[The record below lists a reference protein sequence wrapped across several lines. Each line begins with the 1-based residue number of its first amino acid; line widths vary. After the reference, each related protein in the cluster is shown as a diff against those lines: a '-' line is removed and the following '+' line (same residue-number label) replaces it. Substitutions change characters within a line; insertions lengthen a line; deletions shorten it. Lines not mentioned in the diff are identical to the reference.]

1 MILVRGRGDYQ
12 AQLLYSYSLN
22 RVFQFFCHFM
32 TFYRTK
38 RFIYSQEKKLKDE
51 KNVLKVLA
59 KIHFNLDGHDGEKFS
74 YRITM
79 KDYLKKTQ

>member
-12 AQLLYSYSLN
+12 AQLLYSYSDKTIHL
-22 RVFQFFCHFM
+22 F
-32 TFYRTK
+32 TG
-38 RFIYSQEKKLKDE
+38 KKTE
-51 KNVLKVLA
+51 RWKNVLEVLA
-59 KIHFNLDGHDGEKFS
+59 KMHFNLDGHDGEKFS

>member
-1 MILVRGRGDYQ
+1 M
-12 AQLLYSYSLN
+12 
-22 RVFQFFCHFM
+22 
-32 TFYRTK
+32 
-38 RFIYSQEKKLKDE
+38 KDE